1 MKIEDPAPADGE
13 DDEPMEDIP
22 VVPDKYKFIEVNSQ
36 SGVEQSKNRQLARS
50 HVMKGVR
57 QRQRKKQGEVLRLKL
72 VEFGSGTKGKGRV
85 RDLDDTTYSS
95 TTLSEEDV
103 DEQNRTVLADEFL
116 GMSTWASNSAKLS
129 QRPITESTISA
140 LQTYKGK
147 VTPHLHQLIEYRA
160 SQKPYHLNQA
170 NKKLNRWK
178 CCMGFFL
185 ATEAR

>member
-1 MKIEDPAPADGE
+1 MQIEDPAPADG
-13 DDEPMEDIP
+13 DDVEPMEDVP
-22 VVPDKYKFIEVNSQ
+22 VVPDKYKFIEVSTQ

-72 VEFGSGTKGKGRV
+72 VEFGSGAKSKGRV
-85 RDLDDTTYSS
+85 KDVDDMTNAKTIA
-95 TTLSEEDV
+95 SEDDV
-103 DEQNRTVLADEFL
+103 DEQNRAVLADTFL
-116 GMSTWASNSAKLS
+116 RTSTWASNSAMLS

-160 SQKPYHLNQA
+160 YQKPYHLNQA
-170 NKKLNRWK
+170 NKNSNRRK

-185 ATEAR
+185 ATEVR